1 MWACVTNIGIL
12 KDFSLF
18 PLVHSLFLV
27 CHAQD
32 VVVIHALPHQHEVYV
47 VLFCQLP
54 LVSMLYFTLYSPVCF
69 AL

>member
-12 KDFSLF
+12 KNFSLF

-32 VVVIHALPHQHEVYV
+32 AVVIHALPHKHEVYV

-54 LVSMLYFTLYSPVCF
+54 
-69 AL
+69 